1 MLILVEVLFLV
12 FGIIFNINSLLITT
26 LVLSLFYLGI
36 TFYGIS
42 IGCTQCKG
50 FKLVFLIRIIC
61 FALSIIFLCI

>member
-12 FGIIFNINSLLITT
+12 FGIIFNKNSLLITT
-26 LVLSLFYLGI
+26 LVLSSLYLVI
-36 TFYGIS
+36 TLYGIS
-42 IGCTQCKG
+42 SGGTKCEG